1 MRWFW
6 IDKFLEFERGK
17 RAKTVKNV
25 SLAEEHL
32 HDHFP
37 AYPVMPHP
45 LVIEG
50 LAQSGG
56 LLVGEFHEFRERV
69 VLAKIS
75 KAVFHCHAVP
85 GDTLIYTSTVDQMKD
100 DGAFVSGTSHIGDR
114 LHGEFDL
121 VFAFL
126 DKSQVDREQ
135 FVPADFAAWLRM
147 LGIYDVGRDEE
158 GNPLQM
164 PQYLLEAEQQ
174 SLRTSSV

>member
-6 IDKFLEFERGK
+6 IDRFLEFERGK

-45 LVIEG
+45 LVVEG
-50 LAQSGG
+50 LAQTGG
-56 LLVGEFHEFRERV
+56 LLVGECHEFRERV

-75 KAVFHCHAVP
+75 KAVFHCHPIP
-85 GDTLIYTSTVDQMKD
+85 GDTLIYESTIEQMRD
-100 DGAFVSGTSHIGDR
+100 DGAIVSGTSHIGDR
-114 LHGEFDL
+114 LHGEIDL

-126 DKSQVDREQ
+126 DKSQVDRDQ

-147 LGIYDVGRDEE
+147 LGIYDVGVDED
-158 GNPLQM
+158 GNPLKM
-164 PQYLLEAEQQ
+164 PQHLLEAEQQ
-174 SLRTSSV
+174 SLQASSV